1 MCSEHRT
8 SLRPLPFLAIT
19 TAGFAATIAQ
29 ILVLR
34 ELLVLFYGNEM
45 SSGLIFAFWLLW
57 TALGSGLAGRWS
69 TRFPPRESTLGVLLA
84 LLAAMLPLIV
94 LFIRMSRMLWSIS
107 AGELP
112 TIGKMLMISATTT
125 GLFCPLSGALFGV
138 CWAFHRQL
146 HQNHK
151 PIQPLVIYLGESLGA
166 AAGGLTFYYIFLPYF
181 PAYIVVLI
189 TSGLI
194 LIISSW
200 ILRPW
205 HLFSEKYFAGLI
217 WLGVSLVILLSSVWG
232 STFEKASHLWQWG
245 QNIVAVNETPYHN
258 IAIVKKN
265 EQVSVFANG
274 LWLFSVPDPLTTEH
288 SVHLALLQHPRPR
301 KILLLG
307 GGIAGH
313 LEEIFKYSEI
323 QRIDYVEHDPEL
335 IPFTEGYLSL
345 EARKS
350 LHHSRVHLFHE
361 DANAFIR
368 RSSMTYDVIMM
379 NIGDPINA
387 QMNRFYTKE
396 FFDQVKQRLMP
407 GGVFTFAI
415 SGGEDMLG
423 HAQARFISSIQK
435 TLLQV
440 FPNILIYPSNHARFF
455 ATDDTG
461 KLISDY
467 RTLSKRIAVRKL
479 KLVYIRED
487 ALRDALNP
495 FRLGYFKSI
504 LDEFKEV
511 TVNRDFS
518 PICYFHNLMLWSTQW
533 HPLLEKFF
541 IMLTTIGPVPFWT
554 GLAVSCAL
562 LIIFFWTGPLR
573 FKSAVA
579 GSVIVAGAV
588 WMALQVV
595 FLLTFQILEGF
606 VYLQLALIIAFFM
619 AGLGI
624 GAGWVS
630 SRERHY
636 QLKLPAVSHFIR
648 IQTINSLFPL
658 LLMLLFY
665 LIHGEFR
672 DLLSSTAVGWI
683 FTGLS
688 LTAGIL
694 GGVHFALAVS
704 AYALSN
710 VPSEKIGG
718 RLYAM
723 DLTGAAGGVFLATF
737 YILPV
742 YGLMHTLLL
751 MSMVSFICLLTLL
764 RHP

>member
-1 MCSEHRT
+1 MRSENRT
-8 SLRPLPFLAIT
+8 SLRSLPFLTIT
-19 TAGFAATIAQ
+19 TAGFAAATAQ

-45 SSGLIFAFWLLW
+45 STGLIFACWLLW
-57 TALGSGLAGRWS
+57 TALGSGLSGRWS
-69 TRFPPRESTLGVLLA
+69 TRFPPRGSTLGVLLA

-94 LFIRMSRMLWSIS
+94 LFIRMSRMLWSIP

-125 GLFCPLSGALFGV
+125 GLFCPLSGALFGM
-138 CWAFHRQL
+138 CWAFHRQM
-146 HQNHK
+146 HQNLK
-151 PIQPLVIYLGESLGA
+151 PVQPLVIYLGESLGA
-166 AAGGLTFYYIFLPYF
+166 AVGGLTFYYVFVPYLPAF
-181 PAYIVVLI
+181 IVVLI

-194 LIISSW
+194 LTISGW

-205 HLFSEKYFAGLI
+205 RLYSERYFAGLI
-217 WLGVSLVILLSSVWG
+217 WFGVSLVILLSAVCG
-232 STFEKASHLWQWG
+232 SAFEKKSRLWQWG
-245 QNIVAVNETPYHN
+245 QDLVAVNETPYHN
-258 IAIVKKN
+258 IAIVQKN

-274 LWLFSVPDPLTTEH
+274 LWLFSAPDPLSTEH
-288 SVHLALLQHPRPR
+288 AVHLALLQHPHPR

-313 LEEIFKYSEI
+313 LKEIFKYPEI

-345 EARKS
+345 EVRKS

-361 DANAFIR
+361 DANSFIR
-368 RSSMTYDVIMM
+368 HSSINYDAILM

-396 FFDQVKQRLMP
+396 FFDRVKQRLLP
-407 GGVFTFAI
+407 GGVFAFTI

-423 HAQARFISSIQK
+423 HAQARFLSSIQK
-435 TLLQV
+435 TLLQI
-440 FPNILIYPSNHARFF
+440 FPNILIYPGNHARFF

-467 RTLSKRIAVRKL
+467 RTLSNRIIERKL

-487 ALRDALNP
+487 TLRDALNP
-495 FRLGYFKSI
+495 FRLGYLKSI
-504 LDEFKEV
+504 LDEFQGIPI
-511 TVNRDFS
+511 NRDFF
-518 PICYFHNLMLWSTQW
+518 PICYFHNLMLWATQW
-533 HPLLEKFF
+533 HPLLKKFF
-541 IMLTTIGPVPFWT
+541 IMLTTIGPGPFWT
-554 GLAVSCAL
+554 GLAITGAL
-562 LIIFFWTGPLR
+562 LVAFFWTGPLR

-588 WMALQVV
+588 GMALQVV
-595 FLLTFQILEGF
+595 LLLTFQILEGF

-630 SRERHY
+630 GWERHY
-636 QLKLPAVSHFIR
+636 QVEFPAVPYFIR
-648 IQTINSLFPL
+648 IQTITSLFPL
-658 LLMLLFY
+658 LLMLFFY

-694 GGVHFALAVS
+694 GGVHFALAVF

-737 YILPV
+737 YILPA
-742 YGLMHTLLL
+742 YGLVNTLML